1 LAKSHYEAVAKC
13 LTEGDVATD
22 VYTQGSF
29 AFGTVIR
36 PYREGRDTDFDIDLV
51 AQAPDDKLIIKPGV
65 LKQSVGKCLTESQYH
80 KELLDKNEGRRC
92 WTLNYA
98 PTDGVGFHM
107 DVLPCVH
114 EGTDIID
121 KIVLKNV
128 PPAVAE
134 KAIAITDF
142 DKDED
147 TYNWST
153 GNPHGLVDWF
163 KNINTPYL
171 RAVSEYQRRALVEK
185 KAYASIEAVP
195 EPLLKSPL
203 QRVIQLFKRHRDVRF
218 DRQPDYAYRPISII
232 ITVLV
237 AQIADEK
244 KLYNASVKELLQAVV
259 EELDQYSSLNK
270 DLYAYPAEKL
280 AQRNIVIIKR
290 DSDGWHLSNPVN
302 PYENF
307 AERWTED
314 GNARAKA
321 FFKWVEWIKSDFE
334 FDRADSAEKFTSLQ
348 KSFGE
353 AATKRIYTNLNL
365 NAMKS
370 TPTIITAANQ
380 PKPYRC

>member
-1 LAKSHYEAVAKC
+1 
-13 LTEGDVATD
+13 
-22 VYTQGSF
+22 
-29 AFGTVIR
+29 
-36 PYREGRDTDFDIDLV
+36 
-51 AQAPDDKLIIKPGV
+51 
-65 LKQSVGKCLTESQYH
+65 
-80 KELLDKNEGRRC
+80 
-92 WTLNYA
+92 
-98 PTDGVGFHM
+98 
-107 DVLPCVH
+107 
-114 EGTDIID
+114 
-121 KIVLKNV
+121 VLKNV

-314 GNARAKA
+314 GNAPQRH
-321 FFKWVEWIKSDFE
+321 FSNG
-334 FDRADSAEKFTSLQ
+334 SN
-348 KSFGE
+348 G
-353 AATKRIYTNLNL
+353 
-365 NAMKS
+365 
-370 TPTIITAANQ
+370 
-380 PKPYRC
+380 